1 MKYLKQ
7 LAIIL
12 ALTLTGEI
20 LHHLIP
26 LPVPSGIY
34 GLILLFLALMTG
46 LLNPDAIRETAR
58 FLLEIMPILFVPA
71 GVGLLSTWPQLK
83 PILVPLLVIITVSTV
98 VVMVVSGR
106 VTQLFL
112 KFSNNDASSASDT
125 TTGTMVQ
132 GKEKGHE

>member
-12 ALTLTGEI
+12 SITLIGEI

-26 LPVPSGIY
+26 LPVPAGIY
-34 GLILLFLALMTG
+34 GLVLLFVALMTG
-46 LLNPDAIRETAR
+46 LLKPEAIRDTAK

-83 PILVPLLVIITVSTV
+83 PILVPLLVIIVVSTI

-106 VTQLFL
+106 VTQLLL
-112 KFSNNDASSASDT
+112 KLFR
-125 TTGTMVQ
+125 
-132 GKEKGHE
+132 KEKGHE

>member
-12 ALTLTGEI
+12 SITLIGEI

-26 LPVPSGIY
+26 LPVPAGIY
-34 GLILLFLALMTG
+34 GLVLLFVALMTG
-46 LLNPDAIRETAR
+46 LLKPEAIRETAK

-83 PILVPLLVIITVSTV
+83 PILVPLLVIIVVSTI

-106 VTQLFL
+106 VTQLLL
-112 KFSNNDASSASDT
+112 KLT
-125 TTGTMVQ
+125 
-132 GKEKGHE
+132 GKEKSHE

>member
-12 ALTLTGEI
+12 GITLVGEL

-26 LPVPSGIY
+26 LPIPAGIY
-34 GLILLFLALMTG
+34 GLVLLFLSLMTG
-46 LLNPDAIRETAR
+46 LLKPEAIRETAR

-83 PILVPLLVIITVSTV
+83 PLLVPLLVIIIVSTI

-112 KFSNNDASSASDT
+112 KLT
-125 TTGTMVQ
+125 
-132 GKEKGHE
+132 GKEAHHE